1 MTPKPPRSRKRPSS
15 GAVTPQVL
23 KRLRA
28 DFGGSDVN
36 RVMQNAVTQVSIDK
50 LALRRDLV
58 VEADHSFSIKLDSWK
73 ATAQKSS
80 GRCWLFAGLNLLRA
94 GAMRKMNLKNF
105 EFSQNWPMFWDKL
118 EKANHFL
125 EAIIETADRPQGD
138 RTVDF
143 LLAHPVD
150 DGGQWN
156 MFVNIVRKYGLV
168 PQTAMPETESSS
180 STRAMNRALVAKLRQ
195 GAKAL
200 RDLVAAGSTPGALRA
215 AKHDVLTVI
224 HRMLSIHLG
233 DPPQTFDWQW
243 HDKDKAFHRDAN
255 MTPRRFARKYATLPL
270 EDYVCLVHDPRPEN
284 PPGRTYTVE
293 HLGNVV
299 GGEPVVYL
307 NVGIDLMKTVTL
319 RTLQDGEPVWFG
331 CDCGK
336 QMERDR
342 GLWDAELRDY
352 GSIYGTDFTL
362 DKASRLHYGATC
374 MTHAMV
380 FTGVDVV
387 DEKPRRWRVEN
398 SWGEERGNKGW
409 YLMNDSWFDEHM
421 FEIAARRTYLP
432 PDVAEALDLE
442 PLVLPAW
449 DPMGSLAQGPGS
461 LPMGARG

>member
-1 MTPKPPRSRKRPSS
+1 MAARKSSSGPGSSSRTAGPRAS
-15 GAVTPQVL
+15 GAVTSRIL
-23 KRLRA
+23 EALRA
-28 DFGGSDVN
+28 DFAGADTY
-36 RVMQNAVTQVSIDK
+36 RVMQNAVTQVSVEK

-58 VEADHSFSIKLDSWK
+58 VEADHSFSIKIDEWK

-94 GAMRKMNLKNF
+94 GAMKKMNLKNF

-125 EAIIETADRPQGD
+125 EAVIETADRPVGD

-168 PQTAMPETESSS
+168 PKAAMPETESSS
-180 STRAMNRALVAKLRQ
+180 NTRAMNRALVAKLRQ
-195 GAKAL
+195 GAKTL
-200 RDLVAAGSTPGALRA
+200 RDLVAGGAAPRTLQA
-215 AKHDVLTVI
+215 AKREILTAV

-233 DPPQTFDWQW
+233 DPPQRFDWQW

-255 MTPRRFARKYATLPL
+255 MTPKRFARKYVTLPL
-270 EDYVCLVHDPRPEN
+270 DQYVCLVHDPRPEN
-284 PPGRTYTVE
+284 PSGRTYTVE

-421 FEIAARRTYLP
+421 FEIAARRKYLP
-432 PDVAEALDLE
+432 AKLRDAVDRKPI
-442 PLVLPAW
+442 VLPAW
-449 DPMGSLAQGPGS
+449 DPMGSLA
-461 LPMGARG
+461 R